1 MDYLKGVLGIMS
13 ASASQRAKQA
23 SSDSAG
29 EDKGDSDSDYCV
41 EPPKKRSNTGR
52 WVRNTF
58 FVSHPREQEVAVGV
72 ECSVEYIRSNYDYYE
87 LSYEIQQELKSD
99 SDECSKRRKDCIVWF
114 VYTHFKDN
122 PVREKIL
129 RINIQGCA
137 SVKA

>member
-1 MDYLKGVLGIMS
+1 MS
-13 ASASQRAKQA
+13 ASASQRANQA

-72 ECSVEYIRSNYDYYE
+72 ECSVEYLPSNYDNCE
-87 LSYEIQQELKSD
+87 LTYDIQQELYND
-99 SDECSKRRKDCIVWF
+99 SDESHATAPAAKNVLESLLCATK
-114 VYTHFKDN
+114 FKLQIWS
-122 PVREKIL
+122 PK
-129 RINIQGCA
+129 
-137 SVKA
+137 